1 MLDLIY
7 QFTVL
12 KGFRPVETVVIA
24 LLLAIVLYVLI
35 RGVVDPD
42 RSCQSRP
49 HSTLGGVE

>member
-35 RGVVDPD
+35 RGLVDRVAPITAPFHS
-42 RSCQSRP
+42 RS
-49 HSTLGGVE
+49 G